1 MPRPV
6 SELEYTQ
13 LNLATTREQIA
24 RLQEFIKALS
34 ASGADLTAVEEFL
47 RMLRN
52 TESLLESR
60 AAVLTP
66 HQ

>member
-47 RMLRN
+47 RMLHN